1 MIAVIGAIAVGLLLA
16 VVGAYAVVRT
26 EFKDGRPMAFSWR
39 LGLSAL
45 QAYLATW
52 AIVQIAAG
60 EVFENAPFDDAAAEL
75 ATFVKRLT
83 IAGTVGWAPLAMATL
98 AIGLFAARRGDRDAL
113 FAPLVAAA
121 VYAIALFALFGSGW
135 LSGSLG

>member
-1 MIAVIGAIAVGLLLA
+1 MSAVLGAIVLGLALA
-16 VVGAYAVVRT
+16 MVGAYAVART
-26 EFKDGRPMAFSWR
+26 EIKDGRPLVFGWR
-39 LGLSAL
+39 IGLSAV

-60 EVFENAPFDDAAAEL
+60 RVFADAPFDDRTAQL

-83 IAGTVGWAPLAMATL
+83 IAGTMGWAPFALVTL
-98 AIGLFAARRGDRDAL
+98 AIGLLAARRGDKDAL

-121 VYAIALFALFGSGW
+121 IYAIALFALFGSGW
-135 LSGSLG
+135 LSGTLG